1 MKNTKIQQF
10 SQFRNMPGGREVMHR
25 TVGDM
30 AGSGGV
36 IYHPIAEQ
44 ASIESTQLA
53 STYKG
58 STVHQRRCKADD
70 TDELL
75 LDS

>member
-1 MKNTKIQQF
+1 
-10 SQFRNMPGGREVMHR
+10 MHR

-30 AGSGGV
+30 AATGSV
-36 IYHPIAEQ
+36 IYHPIVEQ

-53 STYKG
+53 SSLYKG
-58 STVHQRRCKADD
+58 SQIHQRRCKADEAD
-70 TDELL
+70 DLL

>member
-1 MKNTKIQQF
+1 
-10 SQFRNMPGGREVMHR
+10 MHR